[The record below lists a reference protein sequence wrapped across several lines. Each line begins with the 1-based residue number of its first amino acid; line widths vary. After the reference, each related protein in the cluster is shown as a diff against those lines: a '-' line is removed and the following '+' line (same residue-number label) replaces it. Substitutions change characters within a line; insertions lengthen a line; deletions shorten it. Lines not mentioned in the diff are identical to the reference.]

1 MSSHW
6 ESGERGS
13 IPGLP
18 ISGPV
23 VAEALNWLL
32 HKMQRVGLFAKEFP
46 DSSGMAHLCFH
57 SCLPLPIHTGDLLN
71 GREGTAV
78 FTPSKGGPS
87 RRADP
92 CAAFGGCALG
102 GEVTSLSGEGE
113 TETVAGAS
121 RACSSSRA
129 GRGHEPGTVAVLLG

>member
-13 IPGLP
+13 IPRLP
-18 ISGPV
+18 ISSPV

-32 HKMQRVGLFAKEFP
+32 HKMQRVGLAKEFP
-46 DSSGMAHLCFH
+46 DSSGMAQLW
-57 SCLPLPIHTGDLLN
+57 LPLPIHTGDLLS

-78 FTPSKGGPS
+78 FTPSKGGPA
-87 RRADP
+87 RTADP

-102 GEVTSLSGEGE
+102 GEVTPLSGEGE